1 MAHQRKVG
9 GIDLAKDQNPRRIA
23 AATEDIEHEITQPRN
38 LPHVDAR
45 SVMALI
51 VIQCSSTGRNV
62 STELAADQ
70 PTWNALP
77 PGWTGAPFA
86 VHGAAKSM
94 PGRRRT
100 RG

>member
-1 MAHQRKVG
+1 MAHQRQVG
-9 GIDLAKDQNPRRIA
+9 GIDLTKDQNPRRIA
-23 AATEDIEHEITQPRN
+23 AATEDIEHEITQ
-38 LPHVDAR
+38 

-86 VHGAAKSM
+86 VHGAAKFM